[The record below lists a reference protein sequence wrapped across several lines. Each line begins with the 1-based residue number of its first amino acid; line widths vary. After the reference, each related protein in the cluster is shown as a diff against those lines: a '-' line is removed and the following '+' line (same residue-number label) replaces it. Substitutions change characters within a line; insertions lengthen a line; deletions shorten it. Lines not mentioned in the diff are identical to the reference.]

1 MERKG
6 IDISKW
12 QGDSVDFNALKSA
25 GIEFVIIRAGFG
37 REASQKD
44 EQFENYYAKAKAAGM
59 PIGAYW
65 YAYANSVED
74 AKKEA
79 EACKA
84 CIAGKQFEYPIYYD
98 VEDSSIAH
106 FGKNTLT
113 SITKTFCDALEDAG
127 YYVGVYANL
136 NWFKNYLDYNSL
148 TQYTLWL
155 AQWSSQK
162 SSEIACDM
170 WQYTS
175 EGAVSGV
182 SGNVDMDICYKDFPA
197 IIPSGGFNGYSK
209 GSTTTTTTP
218 SQPAAPTTKYNV
230 GDVVTVSS
238 YYASSTETNT
248 AKAVIPSKWKVG
260 TITRV
265 IPGAHNPYLLNN
277 GNLGWCNDGD
287 IRGTGDITSSQNG
300 GSTTVTYTVK
310 SGDTLSGIASKYGT
324 TYKKLAQ
331 INGIAD
337 PNKIY
342 VGQVIK
348 IG

>member
-44 EQFENYYAKAKAAGM
+44 KQFENYYAKAKAAGM

-65 YAYANSVED
+65 YAYATSVED

-106 FGKNTLT
+106 LGKNTLT

-182 SGNVDMDICYKDFPA
+182 SGDVDMDICYKDFPA

-209 GSTTTTTTP
+209 GSTTTTTP
-218 SQPAAPTTKYNV
+218 SQPTTPTTKYNV

-238 YYASSTETNT
+238 YYASSTETDT

-287 IRGTGDITSSQNG
+287 IRGTGDITSHQNG
-300 GSTTVTYTVK
+300 GSTVVTYTVK